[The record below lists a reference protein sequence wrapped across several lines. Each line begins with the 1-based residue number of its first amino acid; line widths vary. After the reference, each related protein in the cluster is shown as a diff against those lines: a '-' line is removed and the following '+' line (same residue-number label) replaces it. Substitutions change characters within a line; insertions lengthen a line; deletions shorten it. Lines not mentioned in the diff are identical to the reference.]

1 MNILDGL
8 EAAARFRGDH
18 PAIVFEERALT
29 YRELRAAV
37 NNLAVGLAGAGIRAG
52 ERVCLFLPNVPE
64 LPIAYYALMQ
74 LGAVA
79 VSVNIMSKPDE
90 LRHIVQDSEAVAI
103 LTLADHASTIPP
115 RAEIPSVR
123 SIFTDAGAA
132 DGGVISFAAMIRRAA
147 APLPA
152 ADVGRDT
159 PAAILYT
166 SGTTG
171 KCKGAVLS
179 HGNVVSNVHST
190 RHATGMRPDD
200 VMICFLPLFH
210 CFGQNFIMN
219 ATLYS
224 GATLLLQRRFVLDQA
239 LAAVRHHRVTM
250 FFGVPTIYI
259 ALFGSAEA
267 TEALRGVRY
276 YFSAAAILP
285 VDVERAWHELTGL
298 HIHEGYG
305 LTETSPFAS
314 YNHAFAWRQGSI
326 GSPID
331 NVEMRVVD
339 EQDRPLAD
347 GEVGEICIKG
357 PNVMLGYFNR
367 PADTEAAVVEGWFH
381 SGDIGCRDVDGY
393 YYIVDRVKDMINAA
407 GFKIWPREVEEVLF
421 RHSKVKECAVLGV
434 PDDHLGEAVKAF
446 VVLKEG
452 EQASADEIVAYCRE
466 HLSNYKV
473 PRYVELV
480 QTIPKGATG
489 KILKKDMRRA
499 P

>member
-1 MNILDGL
+1 MNILDGF

-18 PAIVFEERALT
+18 PAIHFEERTLS

-37 NNLAVGLAGAGIRAG
+37 NNLAVGLADAGIRAG

-64 LPIAYYALMQ
+64 FPIAYYALMQ

-79 VSVNIMSKPDE
+79 VSVNIMSKADE

-103 LTLADHASTIPP
+103 LTLGDYLPNVPP
-115 RAEIPSVR
+115 REQIPTVR
-123 SIFTDAGAA
+123 SVFAEAAGA
-132 DGGVISFAAMIRRAA
+132 GVRSFTEMIGRAA
-147 APLPA
+147 DPLPA
-152 ADVGRDT
+152 ALAGRDA

-179 HGNVVSNVHST
+179 HGNVISNVHSA
-190 RHATGMRPDD
+190 RHAIGARPDD
-200 VMICFLPLFH
+200 VMVCFLPLFH

-219 ATLYS
+219 AALYS
-224 GATLLLQRRFVLDQA
+224 GAALLLQRRFVLEQS
-239 LAAVRHHRVTM
+239 LASIRRHRATV

-259 ALFGSAEA
+259 ALFESPSVAEA
-267 TEALRGVRY
+267 LHGIRY

-314 YNHAFAWRQGSI
+314 YNHAFAWRQGSV
-326 GSPID
+326 GSPIE
-331 NVEMRVVD
+331 NVEMRIVD
-339 EQDRPLAD
+339 EHDRPRPD
-347 GEVGEICIKG
+347 GEAGEICIKG

-367 PADTEAAVVEGWFH
+367 PADTATAVVDGWFH
-381 SGDIGCRDVDGY
+381 SGDIGYRDADGY
-393 YYIVDRVKDMINAA
+393 YFIVDRVKDMINAA

-421 RHSKVKECAVLGV
+421 RHPKVKECAVLGV

-446 VVLKEG
+446 VILKDG
-452 EQASADEIVAYCRE
+452 AQASADEIAAYCRE
-466 HLSNYKV
+466 HLSSYKV
-473 PRYVELV
+473 PRHVEFV
-480 QTIPKGATG
+480 RAIPKGATG
-489 KILKKDMRRA
+489 KILKKDLR
-499 P
+499 